1 MPMRTTVDLDEKLV
15 REVMN
20 LLGVKTK
27 RQAIRRSLEALV
39 QQQKRE
45 RLRTKLGNLELDL
58 SLEKLKGMRQDE
70 G

>member
-1 MPMRTTVDLDEKLV
+1 MRTTVDLDEKLV

-58 SLEKLKGMRQDE
+58 SLEGLKRMRQDE

>member
-1 MPMRTTVDLDEKLV
+1 MPMRTTVDLDEELV
-15 REVMN
+15 REVMD

-39 QQQKRE
+39 QQKKRE

-58 SLEKLKGMRQDE
+58 SLEELEWMRQHE
-70 G
+70 S

>member
-1 MPMRTTVDLDEKLV
+1 MRTTVDLDEKLV

-58 SLEKLKGMRQDE
+58 SLEELKGMRQDAD
-70 G
+70 

>member
-1 MPMRTTVDLDEKLV
+1 MRTTVDLDEKLV
-15 REVMN
+15 REVMD

-27 RQAIRRSLEALV
+27 RQAIRYSLEALV

-58 SLEKLKGMRQDE
+58 SLEELKGMRQDAD
-70 G
+70 

>member
-1 MPMRTTVDLDEKLV
+1 MRTTVDLDEKLV
-15 REVMN
+15 REVMD

-58 SLEKLKGMRQDE
+58 SLEELKGMRQDA

>member
-15 REVMN
+15 REVMD

-39 QQQKRE
+39 KQKKRE
-45 RLRTKLGNLELDL
+45 RLRTKLGNLDLDL
-58 SLEKLKGMRQDE
+58 SLEELESMRQDAS
-70 G
+70 

>member
-1 MPMRTTVDLDEKLV
+1 MRTTVDLDEKLV
-15 REVMN
+15 REVMD

-58 SLEKLKGMRQDE
+58 SLEELKGMRQDAD
-70 G
+70 

>member
-1 MPMRTTVDLDEKLV
+1 MRTTVDLDEKLV
-15 REVMN
+15 REVMD

-45 RLRTKLGNLELDL
+45 RLRTKLGNLGLV
-58 SLEKLKGMRQDE
+58 SCHA
-70 G
+70 

>member
-15 REVMN
+15 REVMD

-39 QQQKRE
+39 QQQRRE

-58 SLEKLKGMRQDE
+58 SLEELKGMRQDE

>member
-1 MPMRTTVDLDEKLV
+1 MRTTVDLDEKLV
-15 REVMN
+15 REVMD

-39 QQQKRE
+39 QQQRRE

-58 SLEKLKGMRQDE
+58 SLEELKGMRQDE

>member
-1 MPMRTTVDLDEKLV
+1 MRTTVDLDEKLV

-45 RLRTKLGNLELDL
+45 RLRTKLGNFELDL
-58 SLEKLKGMRQDE
+58 SLEELKRMRQDE

>member
-1 MPMRTTVDLDEKLV
+1 MRTTVDLDEELV
-15 REVMN
+15 REVMD

-39 QQQKRE
+39 QQKKRE

-58 SLEKLKGMRQDE
+58 SLEELEWMRQHE
-70 G
+70 S

>member
-1 MPMRTTVDLDEKLV
+1 MPVRTTVDLDEELV
-15 REVMN
+15 REVMD

-39 QQQKRE
+39 QQKKRE

-58 SLEKLKGMRQDE
+58 SLEELEWMRQHE
-70 G
+70 S

>member
-1 MPMRTTVDLDEKLV
+1 MRTTVDLDEKLV
-15 REVMN
+15 REVMD

-58 SLEKLKGMRQDE
+58 SLEGLKRMRQDE